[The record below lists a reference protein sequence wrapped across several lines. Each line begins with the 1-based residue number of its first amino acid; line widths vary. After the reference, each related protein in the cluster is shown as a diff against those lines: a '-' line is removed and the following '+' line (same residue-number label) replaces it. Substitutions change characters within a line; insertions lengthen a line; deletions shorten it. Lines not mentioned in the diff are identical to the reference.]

1 MSNALLI
8 RPKRIQRGIQF
19 SGSRTA
25 VSGSGTQT
33 VTIGG
38 ATSYNIGKVD
48 VMGSMVG
55 PSFSQ
60 GYYDAT
66 SSSQCYAYTGYASSG
81 SGTGYSIVLN
91 DGGGSWNGVCGVST
105 NDLTITWTKSLSP
118 ATANFAGV
126 AYELL

>member
-1 MSNALLI
+1 MLFRSVSQSRYCGGTGTVPATTTGAITAGAPAQNSVSTVPYQVGYALVSNALLI

-38 ATSYNIGKVD
+38 VTSYNIGKVD

-66 SSSQCYAYTGYASSG
+66 SSSR
-81 SGTGYSIVLN
+81 
-91 DGGGSWNGVCGVST
+91 
-105 NDLTITWTKSLSP
+105 
-118 ATANFAGV
+118 
-126 AYELL
+126 